1 MFNKKKNMYTRL
13 NRTFR
18 IQPLLNRNILYN
30 HTVKRLSS
38 DELIHFGDIQLWHVV
53 RPRLTTFVNSYYKT
67 RVRADKLKQSFAID
81 LHDNKLFCY
90 DDIVTF
96 GNLFHHDNSL
106 PIEVRVNESSILKD
120 RLKHK
125 INDNKITMNK
135 KELFLYGLNALK
147 LAFLDLR
154 GTQNFLDM
162 TKSLE
167 TLESEYKVNVQ
178 QLILQRIH
186 SAVQEFPEN
195 IVLFT
200 YRKHILELHDLKVFK
215 QYKDMELVVALYGYI
230 SIIGDKKKFEQV
242 SNCVLQ
248 KIKI

>member
-1 MFNKKKNMYTRL
+1 MNNIYSKLYRVS
-13 NRTFR
+13 R
-18 IQPLLNRNILYN
+18 INQLLNK
-30 HTVKRLSS
+30 TTKRQAS
-38 DELIHFGDIQLWHVV
+38 DELLHFADIQSRHVV
-53 RPRLTTFVNSYYKT
+53 HPRLTTFVNSYCRTKA
-67 RVRADKLKQSFAID
+67 RSDKLKQLFSID

-106 PIEVRVNESSILKD
+106 PIEVKVNESSILKD
-120 RLKHK
+120 KLKHK
-125 INDNKITMNK
+125 ITDNKITMNK

-147 LAFLDLR
+147 LAYLDLR

-167 TLESEYKVNVQ
+167 RFESEYKVNVQ

-186 SAVQEFPEN
+186 SIVQELPEN
-195 IVLFT
+195 IILFT
-200 YRKHILELHDLKVFK
+200 YRKHMLELHDLKVFR
-215 QYKDMELVVALYGYI
+215 QYKDMELVIALYGYI

-242 SNCVLQ
+242 SSCVLQ
-248 KIKI
+248 KIKVE

>member
-1 MFNKKKNMYTRL
+1 MNNIYLNL
-13 NRTFR
+13 NRAFR
-18 IQPLLNRNILYN
+18 IQPLSNKNILYN
-30 HTVKRLSS
+30 QTAKRLSS
-38 DELIHFGDIQLWHVV
+38 DELLHFGDIQSRHVV
-53 RPRLTTFVNSYYKT
+53 RPRVTTFVNSYCRT
-67 RVRADKLKQSFAID
+67 RARSDKLKQLFSID

-106 PIEVRVNESSILKD
+106 PIEVRVNESSILRD

-125 INDNKITMNK
+125 IKDKKITMNK

-147 LAFLDLR
+147 LAYMDIR

-167 TLESEYKVNVQ
+167 SLESEYKVNIQ
-178 QLILQRIH
+178 HLILQRIY
-186 SAVQEFPEN
+186 SVVQELPEN
-195 IVLFT
+195 IILFT
-200 YRKHILELHDLKVFK
+200 YRKHMLELHDLKVFK
-215 QYKDMELVVALYGYI
+215 QYKDMELVIALYGYI
-230 SIIGDKKKFEQV
+230 SIIGDKRKFEQV